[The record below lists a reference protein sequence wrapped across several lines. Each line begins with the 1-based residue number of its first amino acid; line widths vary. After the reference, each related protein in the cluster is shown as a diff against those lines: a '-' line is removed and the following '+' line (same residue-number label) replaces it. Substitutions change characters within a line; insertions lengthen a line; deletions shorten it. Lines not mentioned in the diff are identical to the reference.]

1 MDEILD
7 MLWIQV
13 AYGLEGAAAAL
24 EKLLNPIEVLG
35 PAVVVFILAIAIAG
49 ITKILSKSYRTR
61 RHQHL
66 KEEFLH
72 WQSVRQAAM
81 DAEDREKGK
90 AMAKNI
96 DQAKLN
102 QVYYDYFFESLMKNL
117 ITTVLPILLVV
128 AYLSKTYTR
137 ESLDARFGS
146 QWIFTLGSGPDAFHV
161 GTLLWFIICLPVC
174 FILFSLVG
182 SLIKRGKKDQK
193 ISADHAEDGLPNS

>member
-24 EKLLNPIEVLG
+24 DKLLNPIEVLG
-35 PAVVVFILAIAIAG
+35 PAVVVFILAIAIAA
-49 ITKILSKSYRTR
+49 ITKVLSKAYRTR

-117 ITTVLPILLVV
+117 VTTVLPILLVV
-128 AYLSKTYTR
+128 AYLSRTYTR

-182 SLIKRGKKDQK
+182 SLIKKRKKDQK
-193 ISADHAEDGLPNS
+193 IETNQAEDGLPDS